1 MFKLA
6 KGITSLHD
14 TFTGCWG
21 NSAVL
26 YSPHFVGDSVTVDDG
41 LFSPLVDSLVD
52 ISDIWTGPTTG
63 VFDRFLFRHSSK
75 DYKINKS
82 EYFLSSTNSVIVNNT
97 NTLNTSDV
105 FNTATTDNLDESFKA
120 NASLYGNLKDFFK
133 NLPNLNYIT
142 RFVNANYIDYD
153 TINITTNVSEVAV
166 SFTSKYGHG
175 TIDFTKIFNNP
186 QYVTRINGFL
196 SNEKLNGGVVFNIN
210 NNSFKGFINLIS
222 IDCIDNNY
230 S

>member
-26 YSPHFVGDSVTVDDG
+26 YSPHFVGDDVTVDDG
-41 LFSPLVDSLVD
+41 LFSPLVDSIVN
-52 ISDIWTGPTTG
+52 ISDIWTGPVTG

-75 DYKINKS
+75 NYKINNA
-82 EYFLSSTNSVIVNNT
+82 EYFLSSTNNIIVNNT

-105 FNTATTDNLDESFKA
+105 FNTAVKDNLDESFKT

-133 NLPNLNYIT
+133 NLTSLSSIN
-142 RFVNANYIDYD
+142 RFANANYIDYD
-153 TINITTNVSEVAV
+153 TINITTNV
-166 SFTSKYGHG
+166 Y
-175 TIDFTKIFNNP
+175 
-186 QYVTRINGFL
+186 
-196 SNEKLNGGVVFNIN
+196 
-210 NNSFKGFINLIS
+210 
-222 IDCIDNNY
+222 
-230 S
+230 

>member
-26 YSPHFVGDSVTVDDG
+26 YSPHFVGDNVTVDDG
-41 LFSPLVDSLVD
+41 LFSPLVDSIVD

-75 DYKINKS
+75 DYKINKV
-82 EYFLSSTNSVIVNNT
+82 EYLLSSTSNVIVNNT
-97 NTLNTSDV
+97 NALNTSDV
-105 FNTATTDNLDESFKA
+105 FNTAVKDNPDESFKT
-120 NASLYGNLKDFFK
+120 NPSLYGNLKDFFK
-133 NLPNLNYIT
+133 NLTSLSNIN

-153 TINITTNVSEVAV
+153 TINITTNVS
-166 SFTSKYGHG
+166 
-175 TIDFTKIFNNP
+175 
-186 QYVTRINGFL
+186 
-196 SNEKLNGGVVFNIN
+196 
-210 NNSFKGFINLIS
+210 
-222 IDCIDNNY
+222 
-230 S
+230 

>member
-6 KGITSLHD
+6 KGITSLHC

-26 YSPHFVGDSVTVDDG
+26 YSPHFVVDNVTVDDG

-52 ISDIWTGPTTG
+52 VSDIWTEPTTG

-75 DYKINKS
+75 DYKISNV
-82 EYFLSSTNSVIVNNT
+82 EYLLSTTNNVIVSNT

-105 FNTATTDNLDESFKA
+105 FNTAVKDNPDESFKA

-133 NLPNLNYIT
+133 NLTSLSNIN
-142 RFVNANYIDYD
+142 RFANANYIDYD
-153 TINITTNVSEVAV
+153 TINITTNVS
-166 SFTSKYGHG
+166 
-175 TIDFTKIFNNP
+175 
-186 QYVTRINGFL
+186 
-196 SNEKLNGGVVFNIN
+196 
-210 NNSFKGFINLIS
+210 
-222 IDCIDNNY
+222 
-230 S
+230 